1 MSHDISTVPVLFDL
15 TSLTPL
21 SRRSWLAVAASTL
34 AGCGGGSGG
43 IAGIPGTGG
52 TGVYAQGSIAGF
64 GSVILNGIKFDDTAA
79 VVQVDGVTVSPASL
93 RLGMVASVQGQ
104 RGADLTLGVASS
116 IEVWSVAQGP
126 VRQVQAG
133 QFMLAGMTVQTDL
146 NTAFD
151 GVMST
156 TGLTAGQTVAVW
168 GLQAGTDGQRW
179 TATRVAVVTAT
190 PVVCSG
196 MVVASGGLRYLN
208 GVVLTGAVANGLL
221 AGQLVRVL
229 GALSANGS
237 TLAVTSVRGIGGVS
251 ADLTGVDAELE
262 GLVTTKLSSTR
273 FLLGNIEV
281 DASTATFVASA
292 ATFLQGTV
300 PITVGMRIEAYGT
313 WQGQVL
319 KATSIEIENEE
330 SPQVVEIKASIS
342 TFTSLANF
350 VLRGQR
356 CDATGAV
363 VSGGLVSSLKAGVT
377 VKVKGTKNGDVL
389 VVTSMAIGTATD
401 D

>member
-1 MSHDISTVPVLFDL
+1 
-15 TSLTPL
+15 
-21 SRRSWLAVAASTL
+21 
-34 AGCGGGSGG
+34 
-43 IAGIPGTGG
+43 
-52 TGVYAQGSIAGF
+52 
-64 GSVILNGIKFDDTAA
+64 
-79 VVQVDGVTVSPASL
+79 
-93 RLGMVASVQGQ
+93 
-104 RGADLTLGVASS
+104 
-116 IEVWSVAQGP
+116 
-126 VRQVQAG
+126 
-133 QFMLAGMTVQTDL
+133 
-146 NTAFD
+146 
-151 GVMST
+151 
-156 TGLTAGQTVAVW
+156 
-168 GLQAGTDGQRW
+168 
-179 TATRVAVVTAT
+179 
-190 PVVCSG
+190 
-196 MVVASGGLRYLN
+196 
-208 GVVLTGAVANGLL
+208 
-221 AGQLVRVL
+221 
-229 GALSANGS
+229 
-237 TLAVTSVRGIGGVS
+237 VRGIGGVS
-251 ADLTGVDAELE
+251 ADLTGVDAELG

-300 PITVGMRIEAYGT
+300 PITVGMRLEAYGT